1 MNEATEVTLARWRA
15 RIDGEL
21 ARVAANGV
29 PMQDRVR
36 DAVHYSLTGEGK
48 RLRGLLVL
56 AAYDALGGKGNA
68 TGLAAAVEIV
78 HAYSLVHDDLP
89 CMDNDHIRRG
99 RPTTHRAFGVPTATI
114 AGVTMVALAVTQTV
128 KASEVLGLNA
138 DVTRRLVSV
147 LMQSSGAT
155 GMVGGQLMDLMS
167 EGREITVKQL
177 EAIHRAKT
185 GALIAASVTI
195 GAVAAG
201 GSPSAVDALASAGE
215 SLGLAFQIADDVL
228 DATASSEA
236 LGKSAGADA
245 KMEKSTYVSTMGVP
259 AAKAHGEALVADA
272 MNQLGAAG
280 IKSGPL
286 LELARFVAA
295 RRS

>member
-1 MNEATEVTLARWRA
+1 
-15 RIDGEL
+15 
-21 ARVAANGV
+21 
-29 PMQDRVR
+29 
-36 DAVHYSLTGEGK
+36 
-48 RLRGLLVL
+48 
-56 AAYDALGGKGNA
+56 
-68 TGLAAAVEIV
+68 
-78 HAYSLVHDDLP
+78 
-89 CMDNDHIRRG
+89 
-99 RPTTHRAFGVPTATI
+99 
-114 AGVTMVALAVTQTV
+114 MVALAVSQTV

-138 DVTRRLVSV
+138 DVTKRLVSV

-272 MNQLGAAG
+272 MNQLEAAG
-280 IKSGPL
+280 IKSGAL